1 MGTRQEELDR
11 IDREK
16 LLLDKQDELESELKD
31 LRREVLILRKGQE
44 LSVYGEEVEENEDV
58 EGIPDQEVEDD

>member
-1 MGTRQEELDR
+1 MTRQEELDR
-11 IDREK
+11 IAREK

-58 EGIPDQEVEDD
+58 EGIPDKEVEDE